1 MLMPRAYAEV
11 KAELDH
17 RIAEASRILAEDEA
31 VGVLIDLP
39 RLEGE
44 LRQHWTEAADIE
56 RRREI
61 TRAVLDRLLVHPTSR
76 RGAGID
82 EDRIDPRWKF

>member
-31 VGVLIDLP
+31 VGVSSISP
-39 RLEGE
+39 
-44 LRQHWTEAADIE
+44 A
-56 RRREI
+56 
-61 TRAVLDRLLVHPTSR
+61 
-76 RGAGID
+76 
-82 EDRIDPRWKF
+82 WKANCASTGPKRPA